1 LPSALDPAGPASTAI
16 GRLYWV
22 LLALCVFVYVA
33 VMAAALAGALAKR
46 GKEATAG
53 TDRRLRFIVSVAIGL
68 TVVAVLGVLALSART
83 GSALASTRYQQGIE
97 IRVTG
102 HQWWW
107 QIEYPGSAPQD
118 HFETANEL
126 HVPIGTPIHLS
137 LMSDDVIHSLWT
149 PNLHGKRDLF
159 PGRTTTLDWVAEREG
174 VYRGVCAEFCGHQHA
189 HMGLLVV
196 AEAPAAFEAWSARQR
211 RNAAAPQAD
220 AAQRGKDI
228 FLSAQCALCHT
239 VRGTP
244 AGGRMGP
251 ELTHVGSRQTIAAA
265 TLPNQLEPLK
275 GWISNPQAS
284 KPGNLMPPSPLS
296 QAQIADVAAY
306 LQELR

>member
-22 LLALCVFVYVA
+22 LLALSVFVYVA

-83 GSALASTRYQQGIE
+83 GSALASTRSQQGIE

-107 QIEYPGSAPQD
+107 QIEYPGRAPQD
-118 HFETANEL
+118 RFETANEL
-126 HVPIGTPIHLS
+126 HVPTGTPIHLS
-137 LMSDDVIHSLWT
+137 LISNDVIHSLWT

-159 PGRTTTLDWVAEREG
+159 PGRTTTLDWVADREG
-174 VYRGVCAEFCGHQHA
+174 TYRGVCAEFCGHQHA
-189 HMGLLVV
+189 HMGLLVI

-211 RNAAAPQAD
+211 TNAVAPQAE
-220 AAQRGKDI
+220 AAQRGKDV

-251 ELTHVGSRQTIAAA
+251 ELTHVASRQTLAAV

-275 GWISNPQAS
+275 DWISNPQAS
-284 KPGNLMPPSPLS
+284 KPGNLMPPSPLTAS
-296 QAQIADVAAY
+296 QIGDVAAY
-306 LQELR
+306 LQELH